1 MTNLE
6 KKVFLGKG
14 ICLSEEESTKAQ
26 LKIRNGIG
34 LVRNMQMNLRKKSM
48 KNMNHIE
55 LSVELM
61 SILRALN
68 YSCELKTIE
77 GKSIVMDI
85 AVQGEL
91 SVRHQKMIE
100 MLLGGFLSEFYWV
113 NGKHHIYIREECKGL
128 LPDDD
133 RYSCLIYEMNKV
145 SSDEERINS
154 YGKEYFFNLGD
165 RFERKLKIGL

>member
-1 MTNLE
+1 
-6 KKVFLGKG
+6 
-14 ICLSEEESTKAQ
+14 
-26 LKIRNGIG
+26 
-34 LVRNMQMNLRKKSM
+34 M

-91 SVRHQKMIE
+91 SVRHKK
-100 MLLGGFLSEFYWV
+100 
-113 NGKHHIYIREECKGL
+113 N
-128 LPDDD
+128 D
-133 RYSCLIYEMNKV
+133 
-145 SSDEERINS
+145 
-154 YGKEYFFNLGD
+154 
-165 RFERKLKIGL
+165 

>member
-1 MTNLE
+1 
-6 KKVFLGKG
+6 
-14 ICLSEEESTKAQ
+14 
-26 LKIRNGIG
+26 
-34 LVRNMQMNLRKKSM
+34 
-48 KNMNHIE
+48 MNHIE

-113 NGKHHIYIREECKGL
+113 NGKHLFISEKSAKG
-128 LPDDD
+128 
-133 RYSCLIYEMNKV
+133 
-145 SSDEERINS
+145 
-154 YGKEYFFNLGD
+154 FFLMM
-165 RFERKLKIGL
+165 IGIVA

>member
-1 MTNLE
+1 
-6 KKVFLGKG
+6 
-14 ICLSEEESTKAQ
+14 
-26 LKIRNGIG
+26 
-34 LVRNMQMNLRKKSM
+34 M

-100 MLLGGFLSEFYWV
+100 MLLGGFLSEFY
-113 NGKHHIYIREECKGL
+113 
-128 LPDDD
+128 
-133 RYSCLIYEMNKV
+133 
-145 SSDEERINS
+145 
-154 YGKEYFFNLGD
+154 
-165 RFERKLKIGL
+165 

>member
-1 MTNLE
+1 
-6 KKVFLGKG
+6 
-14 ICLSEEESTKAQ
+14 
-26 LKIRNGIG
+26 
-34 LVRNMQMNLRKKSM
+34 M

-154 YGKEYFFNLGD
+154 YGKEYFFNLG
-165 RFERKLKIGL
+165 RVTGSAAAHCKRCRKQRKHKHECKKSFFLHFVFSFSFS

>member
-1 MTNLE
+1 
-6 KKVFLGKG
+6 
-14 ICLSEEESTKAQ
+14 
-26 LKIRNGIG
+26 
-34 LVRNMQMNLRKKSM
+34 
-48 KNMNHIE
+48 MNHIE

-91 SVRHQKMIE
+91 SVRRQKMIE

-113 NGKHHIYIREECKGL
+113 NGKASYLYQR
-128 LPDDD
+128 
-133 RYSCLIYEMNKV
+133 RV
-145 SSDEERINS
+145 QRASS
-154 YGKEYFFNLGD
+154 
-165 RFERKLKIGL
+165 

>member
-1 MTNLE
+1 
-6 KKVFLGKG
+6 
-14 ICLSEEESTKAQ
+14 
-26 LKIRNGIG
+26 
-34 LVRNMQMNLRKKSM
+34 
-48 KNMNHIE
+48 MNHIE

-113 NGKHHIYIREECKGL
+113 NGNHQINIREECKGL

-133 RYSCLIYEMNKV
+133 RYSCLIDEMNKV

-154 YGKEYFFNLGD
+154 YGKEYFFNHGD

>member
-1 MTNLE
+1 
-6 KKVFLGKG
+6 
-14 ICLSEEESTKAQ
+14 
-26 LKIRNGIG
+26 
-34 LVRNMQMNLRKKSM
+34 M

-91 SVRHQKMIE
+91 SVRHKKMIE

-133 RYSCLIYEMNKV
+133 RYSCLIHEMNKV

>member
-1 MTNLE
+1 
-6 KKVFLGKG
+6 
-14 ICLSEEESTKAQ
+14 
-26 LKIRNGIG
+26 
-34 LVRNMQMNLRKKSM
+34 
-48 KNMNHIE
+48 MNHIE

-100 MLLGGFLSEFYWV
+100 MLLGGFLSEFYW
-113 NGKHHIYIREECKGL
+113 GKWGSIIFISEKSAKG
-128 LPDDD
+128 
-133 RYSCLIYEMNKV
+133 
-145 SSDEERINS
+145 
-154 YGKEYFFNLGD
+154 FFLMM
-165 RFERKLKIGL
+165 IGIVA

>member
-1 MTNLE
+1 
-6 KKVFLGKG
+6 
-14 ICLSEEESTKAQ
+14 
-26 LKIRNGIG
+26 
-34 LVRNMQMNLRKKSM
+34 
-48 KNMNHIE
+48 MNHIE

-100 MLLGGFLSEFYWV
+100 MLLGGILL
-113 NGKHHIYIREECKGL
+113 GKWEASYLYQR
-128 LPDDD
+128 
-133 RYSCLIYEMNKV
+133 RV
-145 SSDEERINS
+145 QRASS
-154 YGKEYFFNLGD
+154 
-165 RFERKLKIGL
+165 

>member
-1 MTNLE
+1 MGGISMAVKFRHKETGLFFCRA
-6 KKVFLGKG
+6 KGLSPSRRDYDKLGEEG
-14 ICLSEEESTKAQ
+14 IF
-26 LKIRNGIG
+26 
-34 LVRNMQMNLRKKSM
+34 M

>member
-1 MTNLE
+1 
-6 KKVFLGKG
+6 
-14 ICLSEEESTKAQ
+14 
-26 LKIRNGIG
+26 
-34 LVRNMQMNLRKKSM
+34 
-48 KNMNHIE
+48 MNHIE

-113 NGKHHIYIREECKGL
+113 NGKHHIISEKSAKG
-128 LPDDD
+128 
-133 RYSCLIYEMNKV
+133 
-145 SSDEERINS
+145 
-154 YGKEYFFNLGD
+154 FFLMM
-165 RFERKLKIGL
+165 IGIVA

>member
-1 MTNLE
+1 
-6 KKVFLGKG
+6 
-14 ICLSEEESTKAQ
+14 
-26 LKIRNGIG
+26 
-34 LVRNMQMNLRKKSM
+34 
-48 KNMNHIE
+48 MNHIE

-113 NGKHHIYIREECKGL
+113 NGMITKFLFFSL
-128 LPDDD
+128 LTVENT
-133 RYSCLIYEMNKV
+133 L
-145 SSDEERINS
+145 NS
-154 YGKEYFFNLGD
+154 
-165 RFERKLKIGL
+165 